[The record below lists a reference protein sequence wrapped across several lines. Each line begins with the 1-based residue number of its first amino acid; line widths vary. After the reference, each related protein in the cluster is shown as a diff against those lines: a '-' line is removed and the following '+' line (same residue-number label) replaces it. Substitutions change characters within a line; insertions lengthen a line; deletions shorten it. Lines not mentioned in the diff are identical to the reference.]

1 MKIAYVTTSILPS
14 MTANSVHVM
23 KMCQA
28 FSDLGHQVTLI
39 TPEFPGRELKVD
51 ESIFSFYGVKDS
63 FKIVKIP
70 RSKLIRPRFVGFMLK
85 TRSYINSE
93 RFDLVFGRSLHGIFA
108 AKNSVNKSLEIHVPI
123 QQFSKLDRFLFD
135 KLSTH
140 TNYRGTVVISEALKS
155 MCQESS
161 EYMKSKFI
169 VAHDGADEIQNIHN
183 VPLMQSGELN
193 IGYLG
198 SLYEGRG
205 IEVIAALA
213 TKYPKHSFH
222 IIGGS
227 PKEVD
232 YNRKKFLLT
241 NLCFYGHVAPKEV
254 SSYQMKMDILLAPY
268 QRKVSTVG
276 KGNETSKFMSPI
288 KLFEYMATGK
298 PIISSD
304 FVVLREFLNPQNSVL
319 VECDNMG
326 EWIQSIAQLEDESV
340 RDAIA
345 QQALK
350 DFLEKHTWRAR
361 ARGILESLA

>member
-39 TPEFPGRELKVD
+39 TPEFPGRELKID
-51 ESIFSFYGVKDS
+51 ESIHSFYGVKES

-70 RSKLIRPRFVGFMLK
+70 RSKFIRPRFIGFMLK
-85 TRSYINSE
+85 TRRYIAKNS
-93 RFDLVFGRSLHGIFA
+93 FDLVFGRSLHGIFA
-108 AKNSVNKSLEIHVPI
+108 TKNNVNKSLEIHIPI
-123 QQFSKLDRFLFD
+123 QQLPKVDRFLFD
-135 KLSTH
+135 RLKAH
-140 TNYRGTVVISEALKS
+140 KNYCGTVVISEALKKI
-155 MCQESS
+155 CQESP
-161 EYMKSKFI
+161 EYKKLKFI
-169 VAHDGADEIQNIHN
+169 VAHDGADEIQEIHD
-183 VPLMQSGELN
+183 VPLMQTGILN

-205 IEVIAALA
+205 IEIIAGLA
-213 TKYPKHSFH
+213 VKYPRHCFH

-227 PKEVD
+227 PKEVR
-232 YNRKKFLLT
+232 YNKDRFSLP
-241 NLCFYGHVAPKEV
+241 NICFYGHVAPKEV

-268 QRKVSTVG
+268 QKKVSTIG

-319 VECDNMG
+319 VECDSMDD
-326 EWIQSIAQLEDESV
+326 WIQSLAQLEDESK
-340 RDAIA
+340 RHAIA

-350 DFLEKHTWRAR
+350 DFLEKHTWIAR
-361 ARGILESLA
+361 ARGILESIA